1 MKPNNKLTDSG
12 RRRFIAAS
20 LAMGA
25 AAALP
30 FSGHARQPAPRKAAT
45 RNDENKYDFII
56 IGAGSAGSVVTR
68 RLVDAGLKVLLLEA
82 GPRDDMPAIHNPPQ
96 AMELWHSAVDWGFS
110 TQPQIYA
117 GKQDIYW
124 PRGKTLGGSSAI
136 NGMMY
141 VRGLPA
147 DYDNWAALGAT
158 GWSWQEVLPYFRKAE
173 HCNISGL
180 SAMHGTGGLLQ
191 VSSPAMTPLAHA
203 FVEAGQQAG
212 LRLVKDYNDGQDSSG
227 VSFPQYTMT
236 PDGKRASAWVCYGDA
251 ISQADNLS
259 VITEARVLKL
269 LHQRDRITGV
279 HFVHRGVDYRIEARH
294 EVLLCAGS
302 LMSPAILLHSGI
314 GPAEQLEKMG
324 ITPLVNLPGVGENLH
339 DHLVCPMVWSS
350 PQPVAIGLASG
361 IEAQIFHKSASQL
374 PAPDTQSL
382 LFTMPFLP
390 GVSQGYTVTPG
401 LVRPKSRGRLW
412 LNSRDPLQPPLMD
425 PRVYSA
431 VEDLEVMTDKAL
443 LLREVMHQSALTPW
457 RGKEM
462 GMDGVD
468 NRRQM
473 RDYISRMTGSYHHQ
487 VGTARM
493 GTDNMAVVDPQLRVR
508 GLSGLRVIDAS
519 VMPVIPTGNTNAPSI
534 MIGEKAADMILSGVQ
549 FKAI

>member
-1 MKPNNKLTDSG
+1 MKQDKLQTDAG

-20 LAMGA
+20 LAMSA

-30 FSGHARQPAPRKAAT
+30 FSGYARQPAPRSTGTGSDDK
-45 RNDENKYDFII
+45 KYDYII

-68 RLVDAGLKVLLLEA
+68 RLIDAGLKVLLLEA
-82 GPRDDMPAIHNPPQ
+82 GPRDDMPAIHNPPE
-96 AMELWHSAVDWGFS
+96 AMALWHSAVDWGFS

-141 VRGLPA
+141 VRGLPS
-147 DYDNWAALGAT
+147 DYDNWAAMGAT
-158 GWSWQEVLPYFRKAE
+158 GWSWKDVLPYFRKAE
-173 HCNISGL
+173 NCNIDGL
-180 SAMHGTGGLLQ
+180 SNLHATGGLLQ
-191 VSSPAMTPLAHA
+191 VSRPAMTPLAHA

-212 LRLVKDYNDGQDSSG
+212 LRLVQDYNNGQDSTG

-251 ISQADNLS
+251 IRGADNLS

-269 LHQRDRITGV
+269 LNQGDHITGV
-279 HFVHRGVDYRIEARH
+279 HFVHRGTDYRIEARH

-302 LMSPAILLHSGI
+302 LMSPSILLHSGI

-324 ITPLVNLPGVGENLH
+324 IKTLVNLPGVGENLH

-350 PQPVAIGLASG
+350 PQPVAVGLASG
-361 IEAQIFHKSASQL
+361 IEAQIFHKSAPELS
-374 PAPDTQSL
+374 APDTQSL
-382 LFTMPFLP
+382 LFTMPFMP
-390 GVSQGYTVTPG
+390 GVTQGYTVTPG
-401 LVRPKSRGRLW
+401 LVAPKSRGRLW
-412 LNSRDPLQPPLMD
+412 LNSRDPLQAPLMD
-425 PRVYSA
+425 PRVYSEN
-431 VEDLEVMTDKAL
+431 EDLEVMTDKAL
-443 LLREVMHQSALTPW
+443 LLREVMKQTALAPW

-462 GMDGVD
+462 GMEGVN
-468 NRRQM
+468 NRDKM
-473 RDYISRMTGSYHHQ
+473 RDYIRRMTASYHHQ

-493 GTDNMAVVDPQLRVR
+493 GTDNMAVVDPQLRVH

-534 MIGEKAADMILSGVQ
+534 MIGEKAADMILSS
-549 FKAI
+549 KA

>member
-1 MKPNNKLTDSG
+1 MKQDKLHTDAG

-20 LAMGA
+20 LAMSA

-30 FSGHARQPAPRKAAT
+30 FSGYARQPAPRSTGSGSEDK
-45 RNDENKYDFII
+45 KYDYII

-82 GPRDDMPAIHNPPQ
+82 GPRDDMPAIHNPPE
-96 AMELWHSAVDWGFS
+96 AMALWHSAVDWGFS

-124 PRGKTLGGSSAI
+124 PRGKTLGGSSSI

-147 DYDNWAALGAT
+147 DYDNWAAMGAT
-158 GWSWQEVLPYFRKAE
+158 GWSWKDVLPYFRKAE
-173 HCNISGL
+173 NCNIDGL
-180 SAMHGTGGLLQ
+180 SNLHATGGLLQ
-191 VSSPAMTPLAHA
+191 VSRPSMTPLAHA

-212 LRLVKDYNDGQDSSG
+212 LRRVQDYNDGQDSTG

-251 ISQADNLS
+251 IRGADNLS

-269 LHQRDRITGV
+269 LNQGDHITGV
-279 HFVHRGVDYRIEARH
+279 HFVHRGTDYRIEARH

-302 LMSPAILLHSGI
+302 LMSPSILLHSGI

-324 ITPLVNLPGVGENLH
+324 IKTLVNLPGVGENLH

-350 PQPVAIGLASG
+350 PQPVAVGLASG
-361 IEAQIFHKSASQL
+361 IEAQIFHKSAPALS
-374 PAPDTQSL
+374 APDTQSL
-382 LFTMPFLP
+382 LFTMPFMP
-390 GVSQGYTVTPG
+390 GVTQGYTVTPG
-401 LVRPKSRGRLW
+401 LVRPISRGRLW
-412 LNSRDPLQPPLMD
+412 LNSLDPLQPPLMD
-425 PRVYSA
+425 PRVYS
-431 VEDLEVMTDKAL
+431 EDQDLEVMTDKAL
-443 LLREVMHQSALTPW
+443 LLREVMKQTALAPW

-462 GMDGVD
+462 GMDGVN
-468 NRRQM
+468 NRDKM
-473 RDYISRMTGSYHHQ
+473 RDYIRRMTASYHHQ

-493 GTDNMAVVDPQLRVR
+493 GTDNMAVVDPQLRVH

-534 MIGEKAADMILSGVQ
+534 MIGEKAADMILSS
-549 FKAI
+549 KA

>member
-1 MKPNNKLTDSG
+1 MKQDKLQTDAG

-20 LAMGA
+20 LAMSA

-30 FSGHARQPAPRKAAT
+30 FSGYARQPAPRSTGTGSDDK
-45 RNDENKYDFII
+45 KYDYII

-82 GPRDDMPAIHNPPQ
+82 GPRDDMPAIHNPPE
-96 AMELWHSAVDWGFS
+96 AMALWHSAVDWGFS

-141 VRGLPA
+141 VRGLPS
-147 DYDNWAALGAT
+147 DYDNWAAMGAT
-158 GWSWQEVLPYFRKAE
+158 GWSWKDVLPYFRKAE
-173 HCNISGL
+173 NCNIDGL
-180 SAMHGTGGLLQ
+180 SNLHATGGLLQ
-191 VSSPAMTPLAHA
+191 VSRPAMTPLAHA

-212 LRLVKDYNDGQDSSG
+212 LRLVQDYNNGQDSTG

-251 ISQADNLS
+251 IRGADNLS

-269 LHQRDRITGV
+269 LNQGDHITGV
-279 HFVHRGVDYRIEARH
+279 HFVHRGTDYRIEARH

-302 LMSPAILLHSGI
+302 LMSPSILLHSGI

-324 ITPLVNLPGVGENLH
+324 IKTLVNLPGVGENLH

-350 PQPVAIGLASG
+350 PQPVAVGLASG
-361 IEAQIFHKSASQL
+361 IEAQIFHKSAPELS
-374 PAPDTQSL
+374 APDTQSL
-382 LFTMPFLP
+382 LFTMPFMP
-390 GVSQGYTVTPG
+390 GVAQGYTVTPG
-401 LVRPKSRGRLW
+401 LVAPKSRGRLW
-412 LNSRDPLQPPLMD
+412 LSSRDPLQAPLMD
-425 PRVYSA
+425 PRVYSEN
-431 VEDLEVMTDKAL
+431 EDLEVMTDKAL
-443 LLREVMHQSALTPW
+443 LLREVMKQTALAPW

-462 GMDGVD
+462 GMEGVN
-468 NRRQM
+468 NRDKM
-473 RDYISRMTGSYHHQ
+473 RDYIRRMTASYHHQ

-493 GTDNMAVVDPQLRVR
+493 GTDNMAVVDPQLRVH

-534 MIGEKAADMILSGVQ
+534 MIGEKAADMILSS
-549 FKAI
+549 KA

>member
-1 MKPNNKLTDSG
+1 MKQDKLQTDAG

-20 LAMGA
+20 LAMSA

-30 FSGHARQPAPRKAAT
+30 FSGYARQPAPRSTGTGSDDK
-45 RNDENKYDFII
+45 KYDYII

-82 GPRDDMPAIHNPPQ
+82 GPRDDMPAIHNPPE
-96 AMELWHSAVDWGFS
+96 AMALWHSAVDWGFS

-141 VRGLPA
+141 VRGLPS
-147 DYDNWAALGAT
+147 DYDNWAAMGAT
-158 GWSWQEVLPYFRKAE
+158 GWSWKDVLPYFRKAE
-173 HCNISGL
+173 NCNIDGL
-180 SAMHGTGGLLQ
+180 SNLHATGGLLQ
-191 VSSPAMTPLAHA
+191 VSRPAMTPLAHA

-212 LRLVKDYNDGQDSSG
+212 LRLVQDYNNGQDSTG

-251 ISQADNLS
+251 IRGADNLS
-259 VITEARVLKL
+259 VITEARVLRL
-269 LHQRDRITGV
+269 LNQGDHITGV
-279 HFVHRGVDYRIEARH
+279 HFVHRGTDYRIEARH

-302 LMSPAILLHSGI
+302 LMSPSILLHSGI

-324 ITPLVNLPGVGENLH
+324 IRTLVNLPGVGENLH

-350 PQPVAIGLASG
+350 PQPVAVGLASG
-361 IEAQIFHKSASQL
+361 IEAQIFHKSAPELS
-374 PAPDTQSL
+374 APDTQSL
-382 LFTMPFLP
+382 LFTMPFMP
-390 GVSQGYTVTPG
+390 GVTQGYTVTPG
-401 LVRPKSRGRLW
+401 LVAPKSRGRLW
-412 LNSRDPLQPPLMD
+412 LNSRDPLQAPLMD
-425 PRVYSA
+425 PRVYSEN
-431 VEDLEVMTDKAL
+431 EDLEVMTDKAL
-443 LLREVMHQSALTPW
+443 LLREVMKQTALAPW

-462 GMDGVD
+462 GMEGVN
-468 NRRQM
+468 NRDKM
-473 RDYISRMTGSYHHQ
+473 RDYIRRMTASYHHQ

-493 GTDNMAVVDPQLRVR
+493 GTDNMAVVDPQLRVH

-534 MIGEKAADMILSGVQ
+534 MIGEKAADMILSS
-549 FKAI
+549 KA

>member
-1 MKPNNKLTDSG
+1 MKQDKLHTDAG

-20 LAMGA
+20 LAMSA

-30 FSGHARQPAPRKAAT
+30 FSGYARQQAPRSTGSGSDDK
-45 RNDENKYDFII
+45 KYDYII

-82 GPRDDMPAIHNPPQ
+82 GPRDDMPAIHNPPE
-96 AMELWHSAVDWGFS
+96 AMALWHSAVDWGFS

-124 PRGKTLGGSSAI
+124 PRGKTLGGSSSI

-147 DYDNWAALGAT
+147 DYDNWAAMGAT
-158 GWSWQEVLPYFRKAE
+158 GWSWKDVLPYFRKAE
-173 HCNISGL
+173 NCNIDGL
-180 SAMHGTGGLLQ
+180 SNLHATGGLLQ
-191 VSSPAMTPLAHA
+191 VSRPAMTPLAHA

-212 LRLVKDYNDGQDSSG
+212 LRRVQDYNDGQDSTG

-251 ISQADNLS
+251 IRGADNLS

-269 LHQRDRITGV
+269 LNQGDHITGV
-279 HFVHRGVDYRIEARH
+279 HFVHRGTDYRIEARH

-302 LMSPAILLHSGI
+302 LMSPSILLHSGI

-324 ITPLVNLPGVGENLH
+324 IKTLVNLPGVGENLH

-350 PQPVAIGLASG
+350 PQPVAVGLASG
-361 IEAQIFHKSASQL
+361 IEAQIFHKSAPALS
-374 PAPDTQSL
+374 APDTQSL
-382 LFTMPFLP
+382 LFTIPFMP
-390 GVSQGYTVTPG
+390 GVTQGYTVTPG
-401 LVRPKSRGRLW
+401 LVRPISRGRLW
-412 LNSRDPLQPPLMD
+412 LNSLDPLQPPLMD
-425 PRVYSA
+425 PRVYS
-431 VEDLEVMTDKAL
+431 EDQDLEVMTDKAL
-443 LLREVMHQSALTPW
+443 LLREVMKQTALAPW

-462 GMDGVD
+462 GMDGVN
-468 NRRQM
+468 NRDKM
-473 RDYISRMTGSYHHQ
+473 RDYIRRMTASYHHQ

-493 GTDNMAVVDPQLRVR
+493 GTDNMAVVDPQLRVH

-534 MIGEKAADMILSGVQ
+534 MIGEKAADMILSS
-549 FKAI
+549 KA

>member
-1 MKPNNKLTDSG
+1 MKQDKLQTDAG

-20 LAMGA
+20 LAMSA

-30 FSGHARQPAPRKAAT
+30 FSGYARQPAPRSTGTGSDDK
-45 RNDENKYDFII
+45 KYDYII

-82 GPRDDMPAIHNPPQ
+82 GPRDDMPAIHNPPE
-96 AMELWHSAVDWGFS
+96 AMALWHSAVDWGFS

-141 VRGLPA
+141 VRGLPS
-147 DYDNWAALGAT
+147 DYDNWAAMGAT
-158 GWSWQEVLPYFRKAE
+158 GWSWKDVLPYFRKAE
-173 HCNISGL
+173 NCNIDGL
-180 SAMHGTGGLLQ
+180 SNLHATGGLLQ
-191 VSSPAMTPLAHA
+191 VSRPAMTPLAHA

-212 LRLVKDYNDGQDSSG
+212 LRLVQDYNNGQDSTG

-251 ISQADNLS
+251 IRGADNLS

-269 LHQRDRITGV
+269 LNQGDHITGV
-279 HFVHRGVDYRIEARH
+279 HFVHRGTDYRIEARH

-302 LMSPAILLHSGI
+302 LMSPSILLHSGI

-324 ITPLVNLPGVGENLH
+324 IKTLVNLPGVGENLH

-350 PQPVAIGLASG
+350 PQPVAVGLASG
-361 IEAQIFHKSASQL
+361 IEAQIFHKSAPELS
-374 PAPDTQSL
+374 APDTQSL
-382 LFTMPFLP
+382 LFTMPFMP
-390 GVSQGYTVTPG
+390 GVTQGYTVTPG
-401 LVRPKSRGRLW
+401 LVTPKSRGRLW
-412 LNSRDPLQPPLMD
+412 LNSRDPLQAPLMD
-425 PRVYSA
+425 PRVYSEN
-431 VEDLEVMTDKAL
+431 EDLEVMTDKAL
-443 LLREVMHQSALTPW
+443 LLREVMKQTALAPW

-462 GMDGVD
+462 GMEGVN
-468 NRRQM
+468 NRDKM
-473 RDYISRMTGSYHHQ
+473 RDYIRRMTASYHHQ

-493 GTDNMAVVDPQLRVR
+493 GTDNMAVVDPQLRVH

-534 MIGEKAADMILSGVQ
+534 MIGEKAADMILSS
-549 FKAI
+549 KA

>member
-1 MKPNNKLTDSG
+1 MKQDKLQTDAG

-20 LAMGA
+20 LAMSA

-30 FSGHARQPAPRKAAT
+30 FSGYARQPAPRSTGTGSDDK
-45 RNDENKYDFII
+45 KYDYII

-82 GPRDDMPAIHNPPQ
+82 GPRDDMPAIHNPPE
-96 AMELWHSAVDWGFS
+96 AMALWHSAVDWGFS

-124 PRGKTLGGSSAI
+124 PRGKTLGGSSDI

-141 VRGLPA
+141 VRGLPS
-147 DYDNWAALGAT
+147 DYDNWAAMGAT
-158 GWSWQEVLPYFRKAE
+158 GWSWKDVLPYFRKAE
-173 HCNISGL
+173 NCNIDGL
-180 SAMHGTGGLLQ
+180 SNLHATGGLLQ
-191 VSSPAMTPLAHA
+191 VSRPAMTPLAHA

-212 LRLVKDYNDGQDSSG
+212 LRLVQDYNNGQDSTG

-251 ISQADNLS
+251 IRGADNLS

-269 LHQRDRITGV
+269 LNQGDHITGV
-279 HFVHRGVDYRIEARH
+279 HFVHRGTDYRIEARH

-302 LMSPAILLHSGI
+302 LMSPSILLHSGI

-324 ITPLVNLPGVGENLH
+324 IKTLVNLPGVGENLH

-350 PQPVAIGLASG
+350 PQPVAVGLASG
-361 IEAQIFHKSASQL
+361 IEAQIFHKSAPELS
-374 PAPDTQSL
+374 APDTQSL
-382 LFTMPFLP
+382 LFTMPFMP
-390 GVSQGYTVTPG
+390 GVTQGYTVTPG
-401 LVRPKSRGRLW
+401 LVAPKSRGRLW
-412 LNSRDPLQPPLMD
+412 LNSRDPLQAPLMD
-425 PRVYSA
+425 PRVYSEN
-431 VEDLEVMTDKAL
+431 EDLEVMTDKAL
-443 LLREVMHQSALTPW
+443 LLREVMKQTALAPW

-462 GMDGVD
+462 GMEGVN
-468 NRRQM
+468 NRDKM
-473 RDYISRMTGSYHHQ
+473 RDYIRRMTASYHHQ

-493 GTDNMAVVDPQLRVR
+493 GTDNMAVVDPQLRVH

-534 MIGEKAADMILSGVQ
+534 MIGEKAADMILSS
-549 FKAI
+549 KA